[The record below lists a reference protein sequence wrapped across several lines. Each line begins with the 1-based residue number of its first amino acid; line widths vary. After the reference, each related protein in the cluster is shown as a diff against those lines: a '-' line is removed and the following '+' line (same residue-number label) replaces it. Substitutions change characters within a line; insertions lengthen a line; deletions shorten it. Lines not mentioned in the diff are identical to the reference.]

1 MGCYILSER
10 YDQEFSTLLVCWAR
24 SFLSEVK
31 CYLAELH
38 LNIYFDPRGLPKF
51 SPPTKKF
58 SLPPKIL
65 SEALEKSIWPCLQRT
80 EELHI
85 LVESWTARNIFIWK
99 ETNSNWRWKFWTS
112 AIRFCHFQI
121 WKFKVTT
128 HTDDVFQLKTFQM
141 HQPEKVFKLEFFI
154 FPWTIEEILRRCSNC
169 VLPKKEKCPLPFQ
182 FQRGK
187 SIFWQIWWQI
197 FIFPWTIGDDYI
209 CFYNCVN
216 CSNCP
221 HEIMNWLHFFASEYC
236 FLLLPHLHTG

>member
-1 MGCYILSER
+1 MLFGRIPFEHLLSSKGASQILPTH
-10 YDQEFSTLLVCWAR
+10 QKHLPAAKNTAR
-24 SFLSEVK
+24 SFGEINLTVF
-31 CYLAELH
+31 AEDRGIAHSSRKLDCKKY
-38 LNIYFDPRGLPKF
+38 IYMKGDKF
-51 SPPTKKF
+51 QLKM
-58 SLPPKIL
+58 KIL
-65 SEALEKSIWPCLQRT
+65 NLRYSILP
-80 EELHI
+80 
-85 LVESWTARNIFIWK
+85 F
-99 ETNSNWRWKFWTS
+99 SNLK
-112 AIRFCHFQI
+112 IQG
-121 WKFKVTT
+121 

-209 CFYNCVN
+209 CFHNCVN

-221 HEIMNWLHFFASEYC
+221 HEIMNWLHFFDLRILFSSSSTFTYWII
-236 FLLLPHLHTG
+236 FKSLFQ